1 MNHQVTYIFDNL
13 TISEEL
19 TKRVFKRQS
28 DLGRKFSTFMLI
40 SIIYAILLEISS
52 REQDRQIEELK
63 KEIEKLKRSEGE

>member
-52 REQDRQIEELK
+52 REQDRQIKELK

>member
-19 TKRVFKRQS
+19 TKREFKRQS

-52 REQDRQIEELK
+52 REQDRQIKELK

>member
-13 TISEEL
+13 TISEE
-19 TKRVFKRQS
+19 TVKRVFKRQLA
-28 DLGRKFSTFMLI
+28 LGRKFSTFMLI

-52 REQDRQIEELK
+52 REQERQIKELK